1 MEVRQGC
8 SVTTVTRLA
17 TKKRFDTARRLSSQW
32 TIWLLLLV
40 DIREISHMSP
50 SSRVTKKSNI
60 RLPAVECL
68 FSELTLCEL
77 VFRSKHS
84 DPQFLSKCLGITAW
98 TNYLLGEILVRN
110 QVPLCRFLSPLFFL
124 RQWLNHTL
132 PSHNK
137 DSIALKGSWN
147 SNVFWKASQA
157 KLRIRISSS
166 LETFHFEWS
175 QM

>member
-1 MEVRQGC
+1 MEMRKGW

-77 VFRSKHS
+77 VFRSDHS
-84 DPQFLSKCLGITAW
+84 DPQFLSKCFGITAW

-110 QVPLCRFLSPLFFL
+110 QIPLCGFLSPLFFL
-124 RQWLNHTL
+124 QQWHLHIL
-132 PSHNK
+132 PSDLQ
-137 DSIALKGSWN
+137 DSVALEGSWKHQL
-147 SNVFWKASQA
+147 FLKAGKA
-157 KLRIRISSS
+157 KLRIRIASS
-166 LETFHFEWS
+166 LETFHFTEN
-175 QM
+175 QI